1 MNDPEKYIVVS
12 YVPLLTAT
20 KRILKTPSEQYT
32 PEHATEIAEEIGGT
46 LEDTPSV
53 HVKACLWLQTSEDE
67 APEFCPV
74 FLIDN
79 ATEVVDHLLY
89 WCEND
94 VAAWFYLYLEKID
107 NERYIALLFPN
118 LSKSIERFKLACMA
132 YADFVPQSDADY
144 SLVFKP
150 LEFLS
155 QGATMFD
162 SVQGHLGDEL
172 KIGFLNTDE
181 FDQSHP
187 ETCLDKVRYIGPIRR
202 IRRAEEEGKNS
213 YIIPYI
219 EKRLKEIEEEDDD

>member
-1 MNDPEKYIVVS
+1 MNEPEKYIVVS

-32 PEHATEIAEEIGGT
+32 SEHAVEIAEEVSSA
-46 LEDTPSV
+46 LQDAPDV
-53 HVKACLWLQTSEDE
+53 HVKACLWLRNSEDE

-74 FLIDN
+74 FIIDN
-79 ATEVVDHLLY
+79 AIEVVDHLLH

-94 VAAWFYLYLEKID
+94 PTTWFYLYLEKID
-107 NERYIALLFPN
+107 SDRYIVLLFPN

-132 YADFVPQSDADY
+132 YADFIPQNDADY

-162 SVQGHLGDEL
+162 NVKDHLSDKL
-172 KIGFLNTDE
+172 RIGFLNTGE
-181 FDQSHP
+181 FDQSTP
-187 ETCLDKVRYIGPIRR
+187 ETCLDKVQYIGPVSRVKKSD
-202 IRRAEEEGKNS
+202 EDGKNS
-213 YIIPYI
+213 YILPYI
-219 EKRLKEIEEEDDD
+219 ESRLKDIADNDE